1 MRRII
6 RHFTVETFSLYV
18 ASVIATGLYFE
29 SGIETLLLT
38 GIGLTIA
45 SFLAKPV
52 INILLLPLNLV
63 TFGLFKWISG
73 SIVLYIVTLIIPGF
87 EVTGF
92 FFEGLISKWVDLPPI
107 DLGPG
112 PLSYIAYSFILSLIT
127 TVIYKL
133 IK

>member
-6 RHFTVETFSLYV
+6 RHFAVETFSLYV
-18 ASVIATGLYFE
+18 ASVLATGFYFE

-38 GIGLTIA
+38 GVGLTVA

-87 EVTGF
+87 KITGF
-92 FFEGLISKWVDLPPI
+92 LFEGLISKWVDLPPI

-112 PLSYIAYSFILSLIT
+112 PLSYIAYSFVLSLIT

>member
-6 RHFTVETFSLYV
+6 RHFSVEIFSLYV
-18 ASVIATGLYFE
+18 ASVFATGLYFE

-38 GIGLTIA
+38 GVGLTVA

-73 SIVLYIVTLIIPGF
+73 SIVLYLVTLIIPGF
-87 EVTGF
+87 AITGF
-92 FFEGLISKWVDLPPI
+92 YFEGLVSKWLDLPSFG
-107 DLGPG
+107 LGAG
-112 PLSYIAYSFILSLIT
+112 PLSYVAFSFILSLIT
-127 TVIYKL
+127 TVIYQL